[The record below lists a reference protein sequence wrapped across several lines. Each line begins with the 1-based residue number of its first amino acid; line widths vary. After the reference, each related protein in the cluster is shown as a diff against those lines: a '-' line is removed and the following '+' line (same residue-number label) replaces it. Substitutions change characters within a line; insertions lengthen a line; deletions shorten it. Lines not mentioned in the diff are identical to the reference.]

1 MEVRVNKDIQEYK
14 ESMFFGLTLR
24 QFFFSALGCVAAV
37 VLYFLFKDKLGLE
50 ITTWICVIGTV
61 PFAAM
66 GFLKYNGMTA
76 EQFAVAWLKA
86 KVIYPKKYLSE
97 PVSIYYRMME
107 DSIAQRQGSLTKKA
121 LKKRSKRG
129 GGADD

>member
-1 MEVRVNKDIQEYK
+1 M
-14 ESMFFGLTLR
+14 
-24 QFFFSALGCVAAV
+24 
-37 VLYFLFKDKLGLE
+37 YFLCKDKLGLE
-50 ITTWICVIGTV
+50 ITTWVCVIGTV

-97 PVSIYYRMME
+97 PVSFYYRMME
-107 DSIAQRQGSLTKKA
+107 DSIAQRQGALSKKA

>member
-1 MEVRVNKDIQEYK
+1 MEVKINKEIREYS
-14 ESMFFGLTLR
+14 ENMFFGLTLR
-24 QFFFSALGCVAAV
+24 QFFFSALGCAAAV
-37 VLYFLFKDKLGLE
+37 VLYFLCKDKLGLE
-50 ITTWICVIGTV
+50 ITTWVCVIGTV

-97 PVSIYYRMME
+97 PVSIYYRLME
-107 DSIAQRQGSLTKKA
+107 DSIAQRQEILSKKA
-121 LKKRSKRG
+121 LKKRRKRG
-129 GGADD
+129 GGC